1 MRPTAIRDTL
11 FLCALLS
18 PTLISEANQKS
29 HHGHIS
35 YNLQG
40 LSHIHQRPPT
50 NVTATVG
57 VGVDFMCKVVNIIIP
72 SLIVLR

>member
-1 MRPTAIRDTL
+1 MRPSAIRDTL
-11 FLCALLS
+11 FLCALLT

-57 VGVDFMCKVVNIIIP
+57 LGVDLICKVVNIIMP
-72 SLIVLR
+72 ALIVLR